1 MFGFPLDAPSPRSL
15 DFPRKYGGVGVLA
28 SREERAMRVKSPATR
43 ILATVLLLVFPS
55 TASPLLATVETAS
68 ISGTLFSVTSSTPLA
83 GARLNLEDARGG
95 SYVSAPAGVDG
106 AFDVGGLPA
115 SSYRVAV
122 ESNGA
127 LYVVNTPVKL
137 EAGASQRVRLAVR
150 DGGGR
155 GRGRSGRAESG
166 TTESGKAEEN
176 KNGTSF
182 WSNPLTATLIVVA
195 GAVLVGVIVDQST
208 SDDTPASPSLP

>member
-1 MFGFPLDAPSPRSL
+1 
-15 DFPRKYGGVGVLA
+15 
-28 SREERAMRVKSPATR
+28 MRVKSPATR

-83 GARLNLEDARGG
+83 GARLHLEDARGG

-122 ESNGA
+122 ESKGA

-137 EAGASQRVRLAVR
+137 QAGASQRVRLAVR
-150 DGGGR
+150 DGGGK

-166 TTESGKAEEN
+166 TTESGKTEEEK

-195 GAVLVGVIVDQST
+195 GAVVVGVIVDQAT
-208 SDDTPASPSLP
+208 SDDAVASPSLP

>member
-1 MFGFPLDAPSPRSL
+1 
-15 DFPRKYGGVGVLA
+15 
-28 SREERAMRVKSPATR
+28 MRVKSPATR

-83 GARLNLEDARGG
+83 GARLHLEDARGS

-150 DGGGR
+150 DGGR

-166 TTESGKAEEN
+166 TTESGKTEEEK

-195 GAVLVGVIVDQST
+195 GAVVVGVIVDQAT
-208 SDDTPASPSLP
+208 SDDAIASPSLP